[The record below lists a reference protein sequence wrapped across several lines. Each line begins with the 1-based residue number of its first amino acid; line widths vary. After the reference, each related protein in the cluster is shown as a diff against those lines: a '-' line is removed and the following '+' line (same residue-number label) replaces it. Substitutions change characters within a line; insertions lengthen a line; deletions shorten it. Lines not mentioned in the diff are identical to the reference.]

1 MKVLVVGGGGREHA
15 LAWKIARSPLV
26 DEVLC
31 APGNAGIARVARC
44 VPVSAG
50 DLAGLR
56 GLARAEAVGL
66 VVVGPEAPLCA
77 GLADLL
83 RADGHKV
90 FGPSAAAAVLEGS
103 KAFAK
108 QFMARHGIPTAEF
121 QVFDSYDPLVGYLE
135 GTEGPIVLKADGL
148 AAGKGVLMCRS
159 RAEALNAATHI
170 MKEGA
175 FGEAGRRV
183 VAEDLLVGEEASY
196 LAIVDGE
203 QVIPLASSQD
213 HKRLLEGDKG
223 PNTGGMGAYSPAPVV
238 TADMEQRVLEEVIH
252 PTVKGM
258 VAEGRP
264 FSGLL
269 YAGLMIVEGT
279 PYVLEYNVRFGD
291 PECQPLLLRMDED
304 LVPVL
309 VAAAEG
315 KMRSRELKWR
325 PGATCCVVM
334 ASYGYPGA
342 YEKGIP
348 IGGLDD
354 VEEDRSMVVFHAGT
368 ALAEG
373 EEGPQVVTA
382 GGRVLGITGYG
393 RDVIV
398 ARDHVYKTME
408 SIRWPGVV
416 YRRDIA
422 HHAVQRLREEN
433 R

>member
-1 MKVLVVGGGGREHA
+1 M
-15 LAWKIARSPLV
+15 
-26 DEVLC
+26 
-31 APGNAGIARVARC
+31 
-44 VPVSAG
+44 
-50 DLAGLR
+50 
-56 GLARAEAVGL
+56 
-66 VVVGPEAPLCA
+66 
-77 GLADLL
+77 
-83 RADGHKV
+83 
-90 FGPSAAAAVLEGS
+90 LEGS

-108 QFMARHGIPTAEF
+108 QFMARHGIPTAGF
-121 QVFDSYDPLVGYLE
+121 QVFDAYDPLVGYLE
-135 GTEGPIVLKADGL
+135 TVEGPMVLKADGL

-183 VAEDLLVGEEASY
+183 VAEELLVGEEASY

-203 QVIPLASSQD
+203 QVVPLASSQD

-238 TADMEQRVLEEVIH
+238 TAEMEQRVLEEVIH

-269 YAGLMIVEGT
+269 YAGLMIVEGR

-304 LVPVL
+304 LVPLL

-315 KMRSRELKWR
+315 TLRSRQMQWR
-325 PGATCCVVM
+325 PGVTCCVVM
-334 ASYGYPGA
+334 ASYGYPGH
-342 YEKGIP
+342 YDKGIP
-348 IGGLDD
+348 IAGLDG
-354 VEEDRSMVVFHAGT
+354 VQEDRSMVVFHAGT
-368 ALAEG
+368 ALVEG
-373 EEGPQVVTA
+373 ADGPQVVTA

-393 RDVIV
+393 QDVV
-398 ARDHVYKTME
+398 AAREHVYKTME
-408 SIRWPGVV
+408 TIRWPGVV

-422 HHAVQRLREEN
+422 HRAVARLREEK
-433 R
+433 